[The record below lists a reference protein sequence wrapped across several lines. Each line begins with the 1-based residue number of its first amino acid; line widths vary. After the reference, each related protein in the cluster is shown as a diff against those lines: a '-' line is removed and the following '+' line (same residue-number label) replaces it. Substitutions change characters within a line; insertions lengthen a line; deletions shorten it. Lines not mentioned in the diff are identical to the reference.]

1 MRLTDPHPLLTG
13 RAVLVTLSNPL
24 NLAVVG
30 NPPRKGSRMA
40 RTKHRRRAHPSTRK
54 GRHRASSLRS
64 SWRKKTRK
72 GGRYSHLAAVVRTK
86 KNGSVRHGRRKH
98 VKGHGWTGRKGT
110 VALFSRRTGKLWGT
124 NPRHRSRGRRFNPG
138 AVMIDAKKMIVAPV
152 VALPRSVPALFK
164 GHMVKHLAYAAGG
177 GVTGLVGGSMVN
189 RYAMPLLA
197 KLPYVSTAMANG
209 IVQRVVGG
217 SVALLVGGAVG
228 RVAVKSQEGRNA
240 WITGVAAAAVIEAIF
255 PGRLAGLLAR
265 APLPAA
271 VTNAVAPAASPV
283 QGLAGMFGTD
293 DLAMG
298 AYVSAPAYQGVGA
311 YVEAPAYQGVG
322 AYVEAPAYQGVGNV
336 NDGVAGMGYAGEQL
350 AGNLDGIGSNM
361 MSHLDA

>member
-1 MRLTDPHPLLTG
+1 MG

-24 NLAVVG
+24 NLAIVG
-30 NPPRKGSRMA
+30 NPPRKGSHMA
-40 RTKHRRRAHPSTRK
+40 KSRRRRKAHPSTRK
-54 GRHRASSLRS
+54 GRKTASRLRYT
-64 SWRKKTRK
+64 WKKRTRS
-72 GGRYSHLAAVVRTK
+72 GRYAGLGAVVRTH
-86 KNGSVRHGRRKH
+86 KNGTVRHGRRKH
-98 VKGHGWTGRKGT
+98 VKGHSWTGRKGT
-110 VALFSRRTGKLWGT
+110 VALYHRKTGKLWGT
-124 NPRHRSRGRRFNPG
+124 NPRRSRRFNPG

-152 VALPRSVPALFK
+152 VALPKSVPALFK
-164 GHMVKHLAYAAGG
+164 GKIVKHIAYAGIG
-177 GVTGLVGGSMVN
+177 GVVGLVGGSTVN
-189 RYAMPLLA
+189 RFAMPMLA

-209 IVQRVVGG
+209 YVQRIVGG

-228 RVAVKSQEGRNA
+228 RLAVKDTDARNA
-240 WITGVAAAAVIEAIF
+240 WITGVAAAALVEAIF
-255 PGRLAGLLAR
+255 PGRLAGLLSK

-271 VTNAVAPAASPV
+271 VTAAVAPAASPV

-322 AYVEAPAYQGVGNV
+322 AYVSAPAYQGVGDL
-336 NDGVAGMGYAGEQL
+336 DGQSGLGYAGEQL